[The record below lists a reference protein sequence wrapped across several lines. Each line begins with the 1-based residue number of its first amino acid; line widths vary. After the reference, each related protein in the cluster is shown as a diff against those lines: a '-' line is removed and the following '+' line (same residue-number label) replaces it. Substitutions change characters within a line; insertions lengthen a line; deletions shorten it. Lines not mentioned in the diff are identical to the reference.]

1 MDFAQFVQWVFYG
14 VVGFAALLA
23 VNILSGLRRSV
34 DDLNNRIAI
43 IIEKTIWIEKTLDR
57 HQDEIERLKFKK

>member
-1 MDFAQFVQWVFYG
+1 MEFSQFVTWCFYG
-14 VVGFAALLA
+14 VVGFAALFA

-34 DDLNNRIAI
+34 DDLNNKIAI